1 MSEAQLPSADL
12 TGNPVEP
19 AAAST
24 PLSDAARAGAAL
36 RSAREAAGMH
46 LAALASTIKVPIA
59 KLEALEAGRL
69 DELHDPVFV
78 RALTGSVC
86 RAIRTDPAPILQL
99 LPPGS
104 VPQLPQE
111 KAAINAPFRKP
122 GESTRPSMRDVLT
135 RPGALVVFAL
145 LVAAFVLLL
154 LPEVTGPGSK
164 LPASRST
171 DGIPESRGLAA
182 GGAAPG
188 SDAPGVAT
196 PVPPVPPLKDDA
208 AKVSA
213 PGSPVGR
220 ADAFATPGA
229 ALAERPSVAA
239 SSMLVIQVRGLSW
252 VEVTDGQAGVLVRRN
267 LEAGELVNVEGVA
280 PLRVIVGRAAE
291 ATVKVRG
298 QPFDLGPVTRDNVAR
313 FEVR

>member
-1 MSEAQLPSADL
+1 MSEAHLPPPDPA
-12 TGNPVEP
+12 GHPMEP
-19 AAAST
+19 APTSA
-24 PLSDAARAGAAL
+24 PMSDAARAGAAL
-36 RSAREAAGMH
+36 RSAREAVGMH

-86 RAIRTDPAPILQL
+86 RAIRTDPAPILQW

-111 KAAINAPFRKP
+111 DAAINAPFRKP
-122 GESTRPSMRDVLT
+122 GESTRPSLRDVLT

-154 LPEVTGPGSK
+154 LPEVTGPGSPS
-164 LPASRST
+164 PASGST
-171 DGIPESRGLAA
+171 DGISESRGVAA

-188 SDAPGVAT
+188 LDAPGVGA
-196 PVPPVPPLKDDA
+196 PAPAAPPPKDDA

-220 ADAFATPGA
+220 ADAVATPVA
-229 ALAERPSVAA
+229 APVERPAVASA
-239 SSMLVIQVRGLSW
+239 GMLVIQVRGLSW
-252 VEVTDGQAGVLVRRN
+252 IEVIDGQAGVLVRRN
-267 LEAGELVNVEGVA
+267 LEAGEMIHLDGA
-280 PLRVIVGRAAE
+280 PPLRVTVGRATE

-298 QPFDLGPVTRDNVAR
+298 QPFDLGPVSRDNVAR